1 MYYTDLREVYGS
13 LRAWLTDEAWIL
25 VDTTSSGK
33 PEQPPQMLL
42 DTHLFIV
49 NAASPQARAG
59 SRKWTKEYGRYVVTW
74 VMKPTPLKELI
85 AG

>member
-13 LRAWLTDEAWIL
+13 LRVWLTDEAWIL

-49 NAASPQARAG
+49 NAASPRPQ
-59 SRKWTKEYGRYVVTW
+59 SSKWTKDYGRYVVTW
-74 VMKPTPLKELI
+74 VMKPNPLKELI